1 MFIGC
6 LEKVIN
12 QKINIMETKQ
22 ILLELNP
29 IFREIF
35 NDQSIN
41 VTSDTNASDID
52 EWDSLNHA
60 IMVSKVEKHF
70 KIKFELMEMLNFKN
84 VGNMV
89 DVLERKLASK

>member
-1 MFIGC
+1 M
-6 LEKVIN
+6 EKN
-12 QKINIMETKQ
+12 E

-35 NDQSIN
+35 NDESIV
-41 VTSDTNASDID
+41 VTEDTNATDID

-60 IMVSKVEKHF
+60 IMVARVEKHF
-70 KIKFELMEMLNFKN
+70 KIKFELMEMLNFKD

-89 DVLERKLASK
+89 DVIERKLA